1 VYGCTHTT
9 QKPEAVTPDIGA
21 LCHTRDVNR
30 STPTE
35 SEPISESRRARKK
48 RTRADLLQAAL
59 LLLKDKS
66 FSSLSLREVSR
77 GAGVVPTAFYRHFAS
92 MEELGLA
99 LVDESFRTL
108 RQMIRSARSEANY
121 EHVIRS
127 SVEILVRHVHEN
139 RLHFR
144 FIARERFGGVSALR
158 HAIRSEIRLFSSE
171 LATDLARFPYLNAWS
186 TEDLQMMAGLIVN
199 SMVSTAE
206 EILDL
211 PIDSPEVEDEIIRTV
226 EKQLRLVAI
235 AVPHW
240 RSAVSAPNSTSGSRT
255 RTQ

>member
-1 VYGCTHTT
+1 MP
-9 QKPEAVTPDIGA
+9 PEAA
-21 LCHTRDVNR
+21 
-30 STPTE
+30 
-35 SEPISESRRARKK
+35 SESRRERKQ

-59 LLLKDKS
+59 LLLRDTS
-66 FSSLSLREVSR
+66 FSSLSLREVTR

-108 RQMIRSARSEANY
+108 RQMIRAARSQANAD
-121 EHVIRS
+121 HVIRS

-158 HAIRSEIRLFSSE
+158 QAIRSEIRLFSSE

-186 TEDLQMMAGLIVN
+186 TEDLHMMAGLIVN
-199 SMVSTAE
+199 AMVSTAE
-206 EILDL
+206 EILEV
-211 PIDSPEVEDEIIRTV
+211 PIDRPEVEDQILHTV
-226 EKQLRLVAI
+226 ERQLRLVAL

-240 RSAVSAPNSTSGSRT
+240 RSAGSVPISTDRRGG
-255 RTQ
+255 

>member
-1 VYGCTHTT
+1 M
-9 QKPEAVTPDIGA
+9 PAEAVPA
-21 LCHTRDVNR
+21 
-30 STPTE
+30 
-35 SEPISESRRARKK
+35 SRRARKQ

-66 FSSLSLREVSR
+66 FSGLSLREVSR
-77 GAGVVPTAFYRHFAS
+77 EAGVVPTAFYRHFAS

-108 RQMIRSARSEANY
+108 RQMIRAARSETNP

-127 SVEILVRHVHEN
+127 SVEILVRHVHEH

-158 HAIRSEIRLFSSE
+158 QAIRTEIRLFSSE
-171 LATDLARFPYLNAWS
+171 LATDLARFPYLNAWT

-199 SMVSTAE
+199 AMVSTAE
-206 EILDL
+206 EILDMS
-211 PIDSPEVEDEIIRTV
+211 IDSPEAEQDIVRTV
-226 EKQLRLVAI
+226 EKQLRLVAL
-235 AVPHW
+235 AAPHW
-240 RSAVSAPNSTSGSRT
+240 RSAGSARS
-255 RTQ
+255 

>member
-1 VYGCTHTT
+1 VNTR
-9 QKPEAVTPDIGA
+9 TPA
-21 LCHTRDVNR
+21 
-30 STPTE
+30 E
-35 SEPISESRRARKK
+35 SEPVSESRRARKE

-59 LLLKDKS
+59 LLLEDES
-66 FSSLSLREVSR
+66 FSSLSLREVTR
-77 GAGVVPTAFYRHFAS
+77 EAGVVPTAFYRHFTN

-108 RQMIRSARSEANY
+108 RQMIRAARMEANA

-127 SVEILVRHVHEN
+127 SVAILVHHVHEN

-158 HAIRSEIRLFSSE
+158 QAIRSEIRLFTSE

-186 TEDLQMMAGLIVN
+186 TEDLHMMAGLIVN
-199 SMVSTAE
+199 AMVSITE

-211 PIDSPEVEDEIIRTV
+211 PIDRPEVEDEIVRKV
-226 EKQLRLVAI
+226 EKQLRLVAL
-235 AVPHW
+235 AAPHW
-240 RSAVSAPNSTSGSRT
+240 RSAGSAPISPSGTRT
-255 RTQ
+255 RSR

>member
-1 VYGCTHTT
+1 MYV
-9 QKPEAVTPDIGA
+9 GA
-21 LCHTRDVNR
+21 LCHTCDVNSR
-30 STPTE
+30 TPTGAE
-35 SEPISESRRARKK
+35 RVSEPRRVRKE

-59 LLLKDKS
+59 SLLKDTS
-66 FSSLSLREVSR
+66 FSSLSLREVTR
-77 GAGVVPTAFYRHFAS
+77 EAGVVPTAFYRHFTS

-108 RQMIRSARSEANY
+108 RQMIRSARAEANA

-127 SVEILVRHVHEN
+127 SVEILVHHVHEN

-158 HAIRSEIRLFSSE
+158 QAIRNEIRLFSSE

-186 TEDLQMMAGLIVN
+186 TEDLQMMAGLLVN
-199 SMVSTAE
+199 AMVSTAE
-206 EILDL
+206 EILEL
-211 PIDSPEVEDEIIRTV
+211 SIDRPEVEDEIIRTA
-226 EKQLRLVAI
+226 EKQLRLVAL

-240 RSAVSAPNSTSGSRT
+240 RSAGSARISPARSTSGRAEGT
-255 RTQ
+255 L